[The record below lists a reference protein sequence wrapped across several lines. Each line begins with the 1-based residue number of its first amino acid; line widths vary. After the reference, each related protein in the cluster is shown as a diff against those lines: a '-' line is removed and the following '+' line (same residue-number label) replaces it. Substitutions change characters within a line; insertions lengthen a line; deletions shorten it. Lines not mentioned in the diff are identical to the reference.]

1 MGTEEHMGYILTDNP
16 DHKQF
21 ELIVEEHKARIEYMI
36 MANKIFLTHT
46 EVPVELEGKGI
57 GSIIVKLALEEIDK
71 RGLIL
76 IPLCPFVGKYI
87 TRHSEWKRI
96 LADDVNLK

>member
-1 MGTEEHMGYILTDNP
+1 MDTDKNNNYTLTDNQ
-16 DHKQF
+16 DRKQF
-21 ELIVEEHKARIEYMI
+21 ELVVEGHTARIEYMI

-57 GSIIVKLALEEIDK
+57 GSIIVKLALEEVEK
-71 RGLIL
+71 RRLKL

-87 TRHSEWKRI
+87 TRHPEWKRI
-96 LADDVNLK
+96 LADDVKLK

>member
-16 DHKQF
+16 ERRQF
-21 ELIVEEHKARIEYMI
+21 ELVVDGQTARIEYMI
-36 MANKIFLTHT
+36 IANKIFLTHT
-46 EVPVELEGKGI
+46 EVPAVLEGKGI
-57 GSIIVKLALEEIDK
+57 GSIIVKLALGEVEK
-71 RGLIL
+71 RGLKL

-87 TRHSEWKRI
+87 TRHPEWKRI

>member
-1 MGTEEHMGYILTDNP
+1 MSTEENRSYILTDNS
-16 DHKQF
+16 DRKQF
-21 ELIVEEHKARIEYMI
+21 ELAVEGHTARIEYMI

-46 EVPVELEGKGI
+46 EVPAELEGKGI
-57 GSIIVKLALEEIDK
+57 GSIVVKLALEEVEK
-71 RGLIL
+71 RGLKL

-87 TRHSEWKRI
+87 TRHPEWKRI